1 MRTFLKEF
9 KEFLIKGSVV
19 DMAVGFIFGAAFATV
34 VKSLVNNIVMPPLG
48 MLLGKVD
55 FSNLFIALDG
65 NNYKSLAEAEKV
77 GAPVIKYGI
86 FLNDLVSFIILG
98 FVIFLFIKGYNRLKK
113 EEEPAAPTTKV
124 CPECAMEV
132 PIDAKK
138 CAYCSHAFV

>member
-98 FVIFLFIKGYNRLKK
+98 FVIFLFIKGYNRLKI

>member
-1 MRTFLKEF
+1 MKAFLKEF
-9 KEFLIKGSVV
+9 KEFLVKGNVV
-19 DMAVGFIFGAAFATV
+19 DMAVGFMFGAAFATV
-34 VKSLVNNIVMPPLG
+34 VKSLVENIVMPPLG

-65 NNYKSLAEAEKV
+65 NDYASLAEAEKV
-77 GAPVIKYGI
+77 GAPVIKYGV

-98 FVIFLFIKGYNRLKK
+98 FVIFLFVKAYNRLKK

-132 PIDAKK
+132 PIEAKK
-138 CAYCSHAFV
+138 CPYCYHAFV